1 MAYGV
6 YVDASDERRCS
17 ARRYLARYVKQ
28 WQIGT
33 PAFMTGLFRLIQCPR
48 TQAHPCTT
56 KRTYTHQGPNN
67 CYNSLLLRTLMCRRQ
82 LLWPPN
88 RAGHHI
94 LQLWFL
100 SSFFFFFYPR
110 LFSAVADGMSTIL
123 PHMVWLYCEFR
134 MHVWNVVHAAR
145 WKCRTQKNR
154 QKLPSGHHR
163 TTLSGCIFATTA
175 CIDNQKKTC

>member
-1 MAYGV
+1 
-6 YVDASDERRCS
+6 
-17 ARRYLARYVKQ
+17 
-28 WQIGT
+28 
-33 PAFMTGLFRLIQCPR
+33 MTGLLRLIQCPR

-56 KRTYTHQGPNN
+56 KRTYSHQGPSNS
-67 CYNSLLLRTLMCRRQ
+67 YNSLLLRTLMCRRQ

-123 PHMVWLYCEFR
+123 PHMVWLYCEYQTSVIKHSC
-134 MHVWNVVHAAR
+134 M
-145 WKCRTQKNR
+145 KSSQKMKMA
-154 QKLPSGHHR
+154 QKQSLNSKAKHI
-163 TTLSGCIFATTA
+163 TNKSALL
-175 CIDNQKKTC
+175 KTVKLFY